1 MDLPACQPRTQAGEQ
16 CQVGR
21 DSATDQKQPYRVLC
35 DHDLHSQACGDQTQ
49 SQKGN
54 LFHSL
59 IKSTPQSYISVD
71 VPASLILVVEDDAR
85 LAATLERVLAAEGHT
100 VAVVGDGMEALR
112 RARERPPDLA
122 ILDVMLPG
130 LDGIGVCR
138 RLRATAQFPILML
151 TALSGTDDRVRGL
164 DSGADDYLVKPFA
177 YQELLARVR
186 ALLRRAAP
194 ADNLRFAD
202 LVLEPSSRGAWRG
215 SRPLALTHTEFALLE
230 HFLRHP
236 RQVLTREQ
244 LLDAVWE
251 GEPESDN
258 VVAVYVGYVRQKLE
272 EAGEPRLLHTV
283 RGAGYSLRE
292 S

>member
-1 MDLPACQPRTQAGEQ
+1 MDLSAFETWAHAGEQ
-16 CQVGR
+16 RQVGR
-21 DSATDQKQPYRVLC
+21 DGA
-35 DHDLHSQACGDQTQ
+35 GDQAKQ
-49 SQKGN
+49 QIGD
-54 LFHSL
+54 LLHSL

-71 VPASLILVVEDDAR
+71 MPTSLILVVEDDAR

-100 VAVVGDGMEALR
+100 VAVAGDGMEALR

-130 LDGIGVCR
+130 LDGISVCR

-151 TALSGTDDRVRGL
+151 TALSGTEERVRGL

-186 ALLRRAAP
+186 ALLRRTAP

-202 LVLEPSSRGAWRG
+202 LVLEPSSHVAWRG
-215 SRPLALTHTEFALLE
+215 PRPLALTHTEFALLE
-230 HFLRHP
+230 YFLRHP

-244 LLDAVWE
+244 LLEAVWE

-272 EAGEPRLLHTV
+272 EGGLPRLLHTV
-283 RGAGYSLRE
+283 RGSGYALRE